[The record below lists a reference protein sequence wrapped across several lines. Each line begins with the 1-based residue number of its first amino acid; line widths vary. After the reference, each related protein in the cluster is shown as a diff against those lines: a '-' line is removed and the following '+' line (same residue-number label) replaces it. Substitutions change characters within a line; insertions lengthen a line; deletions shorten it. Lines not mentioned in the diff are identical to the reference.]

1 MLKNQPIQRSLEIV
15 NCLSLPPFRVNY
27 YEWGA
32 ANDKVVICVH
42 GLARNACDF
51 DYLANE
57 LANNYRVLTIDM
69 PGRGKSDWLLDP
81 SFYNYPT
88 YQEIISIL
96 LGQLGIKHLYWVGT
110 SMGGIIGMMVSAVL
124 PGVISKLVLNDIGPF
139 IPKESL
145 QKIAKYVGIVPEFS
159 NLEQAEKHLRM
170 ILSAFG
176 IKKDEDW
183 QYITKNSVMVKDD
196 GKLTLAYDPA
206 IASVFSAAKNIND
219 FDIWSVWT
227 LITSKVLILRGKNSV
242 TFRSQTAEMMLK
254 TKPQATLIE
263 FDNVGHAPALMEED
277 QIKTICNWLAV

>member
-15 NCLSLPPFRVNY
+15 NCLGLPPFRVNY

>member
-1 MLKNQPIQRSLEIV
+1 
-15 NCLSLPPFRVNY
+15 
-27 YEWGA
+27 
-32 ANDKVVICVH
+32 
-42 GLARNACDF
+42 
-51 DYLANE
+51 
-57 LANNYRVLTIDM
+57 
-69 PGRGKSDWLLDP
+69 
-81 SFYNYPT
+81 
-88 YQEIISIL
+88 
-96 LGQLGIKHLYWVGT
+96 
-110 SMGGIIGMMVSAVL
+110 VL